1 MQKIITSILLLVIG
15 FNSFAQETDEVIDQI
30 IGIVG
35 KNIIMQSDIEN
46 QYNQYMSQG
55 VVYDGDLKCK
65 IIEDLLFQKLL
76 LNQAQLDSIEV
87 SEAEINDNL
96 DRRIRYFVSQI
107 GSEEKLEEF
116 YGKPIIEIKE
126 EFKSVLKDQMLVE
139 KMQGKITAD
148 IKVTPSEIR
157 KFYNNIPKDSLPKIE
172 TKYIFKQLV
181 IKPNIS
187 EKEKLAVKEKL
198 REFKERVKNGTKF
211 STLAVMYSEDPGSA
225 KNGGELGY
233 VGRSDLVPE
242 FAAVAFKLK
251 SPGDVSKIVES
262 QYGFHIIQLIDR
274 KGDKINVR
282 HILIKPKV
290 SYEELAKAKQKLD
303 SIRNLIVKDTISFE
317 NAVLKFSE
325 DKDTKFNEGYVVN
338 QYTGNNEFFEEQISP
353 AIAYAIK
360 NLNIGSITYP
370 FKTKTISD
378 EDIYSIIK
386 FDNKIAAHSAT
397 IQDDYKQIQEMCIA
411 DKKQKTITEWVKNK
425 VKSTYFRIDDSY
437 SNCETLKGTW
447 LK

>member
-1 MQKIITSILLLVIG
+1 MRKIILSIIITLSTLTS
-15 FNSFAQETDEVIDQI
+15 FSQEDGEIIDQI
-30 IGIVG
+30 VGVVG

-46 QYNQYMSQG
+46 QYNQYISQG
-55 VVYDGDLKCK
+55 VVFEGDLKCK
-65 IIEDLLFQKLL
+65 IFEDLLFQKLL
-76 LNQAQLDSIEV
+76 LNQAEVDSVEV
-87 SEAEINDNL
+87 SDAEIEDNL

-116 YGKPIIEIKE
+116 YGKPILEIKA
-126 EFKSVLKDQMLVE
+126 EFKDLIKEQMLVE
-139 KMQGKITAD
+139 RMQGKITAD
-148 IKVTPSEIR
+148 VKVTPSEIR

-181 IKPNIS
+181 IKPKVS
-187 EKEKLAVKEKL
+187 ETEKLAVKEKL
-198 REFKERVKNGTKF
+198 QGFKERVKNGTKF

-233 VGRSDLVPE
+233 VGRTDLVPQ

-251 SPGDVSKIVES
+251 NKGDVSKIVET
-262 QYGFHIIQLIDR
+262 QYGFHIVQLIDR

-290 SYEELAKAKQKLD
+290 SFDELVKAKAKLD
-303 SIRNLIVKDTISFE
+303 SIRILVVKDSVSFE
-317 NAVLKFSE
+317 EAVKLFSDDE
-325 DKDTKFNEGYVVN
+325 ETRFNEGYIVN
-338 QYTGNNEFFEEQISP
+338 PYTGNNEFFEEQIDP

-370 FKTKTISD
+370 FKTKSSSD
-378 EDIYSIIK
+378 EDIYVIVK
-386 FDNKIAAHSAT
+386 FANKIDAHSAN
-397 IQDDYKQIQEMCIA
+397 IKDDYKQIQELCTNN
-411 DKKQKTITEWVKNK
+411 KKEDLIETWVEKK
-425 VKSTYFRIDDSY
+425 RKSTYFKIDESY
-437 SNCETLKGTW
+437 SNCEFLKTTW

>member
-1 MQKIITSILLLVIG
+1 MQKLITSILLLIIG
-15 FNSFAQETDEVIDQI
+15 FNSFAQDDGEVIDQI

-46 QYNQYMSQG
+46 QYNQYIAQG
-55 VVYDGDLKCK
+55 VIYDGDLKCK
-65 IIEDLLFQKLL
+65 ILEDLLFQKLL
-76 LNQAQLDSIEV
+76 LNQAQLDSVEV

-116 YGKPIIEIKE
+116 YDKPIIEIKE
-126 EFKSVLKDQMLVE
+126 EFKSLIKDQMLVE
-139 KMQGKITAD
+139 RMQNKITAD
-148 IKVTPSEIR
+148 VKVTPSEIR
-157 KFYNNIPKDSLPKIE
+157 KFYNGIPKDSLPKIE

-181 IKPNIS
+181 IKPSIS

-198 REFKERVKNGTKF
+198 RGFKERIKNGTKF

-225 KNGGELGY
+225 KKGGELGY

-251 SPGDVSKIVES
+251 SPGDISKIVES

-290 SYEELAKAKQKLD
+290 SFEELVKAKQEID
-303 SIRNLIVKDTISFE
+303 SIRNLIVKDSISFE
-317 NAVLKFSE
+317 DAVLKFSE
-325 DKDTKFNEGYVVN
+325 DKDTKFNEGYVIN
-338 QYTGNNEFFEEQISP
+338 QYTGNNEFFEEQIDP

-360 NLNIGSITYP
+360 NLHVGSITYP
-370 FKTKTISD
+370 FKSKTFSD
-378 EDIYSIIK
+378 EDIYSIVK
-386 FDNKIAAHSAT
+386 FDNKIEAHSAS
-397 IQDDYKQIQEMCIA
+397 IQDDYKQVQEMCIA
-411 DKKQKTITEWVKNK
+411 DKKQKTIEEWVKNK

-437 SNCETLKGTW
+437 SNCEVLKDIW

>member
-1 MQKIITSILLLVIG
+1 MRKILTSLLLIFIG
-15 FNSFAQETDEVIDQI
+15 LNSFAQDDGEVIDQI

-46 QYNQYMSQG
+46 QYNQYISQG

-65 IIEDLLFQKLL
+65 ILEDLLFQKLL

-87 SEAEINDNL
+87 SEAEINSNL
-96 DRRIRYFVSQI
+96 DQRIRYFVSQI

-116 YGKPIIEIKE
+116 YGKPIIQIKA
-126 EFKSVLKDQMLVE
+126 EFRDLIKDQMLVE
-139 KMQGKITAD
+139 RMQGQITAD
-148 IKVTPSEIR
+148 VKVTPSEIR

-181 IKPNIS
+181 IKPTIS

-198 REFKERVKNGTKF
+198 RGFKERVKNGTKF

-262 QYGFHIIQLIDR
+262 QYGFHIIQLINR

-282 HILIKPKV
+282 HILLKPKV
-290 SYEELAKAKQKLD
+290 SFDELVKAKQEID
-303 SIRNLIVKDTISFE
+303 SIRNLIVKDSISFE
-317 NAVLKFSE
+317 DAVLKFSE

-338 QYTGNNEFFEEQISP
+338 QYTGNNEFFEEQIEPS
-353 AIAYAIK
+353 IAYAIK
-360 NLNIGSITYP
+360 NLNVGSITYP
-370 FKTKTISD
+370 FKSKTFTD
-378 EDIYSIIK
+378 EDIYSIVK
-386 FDNKIAAHSAT
+386 FDNKIEAHSAS
-397 IQDDYKQIQEMCIA
+397 IQDDYKQVQEMCIA
-411 DKKQKTITEWVKNK
+411 DKKQKTIEEWVNNK
-425 VKSTYFRIDDSY
+425 IKSTYYKIDDSY
-437 SNCETLKGTW
+437 SNCEILKDTW
-447 LK
+447 IK